1 MSGLFYLSQV
11 FRIHLCC
18 VMYQHFVSFYRP
30 FHPSDDGYLSCFH
43 ILDIMNNTAMNI
55 HLQVL
60 GGHMFPIL
68 LGSCLE
74 VKLLGSMVTPHLTCW
89 ELPECFLTWRHRFTF
104 PPATCEESGFHSSS
118 PTLVIGHLFPY
129 SHLVGVKW

>member
-1 MSGLFYLSQV
+1 MHPHISAACLPTAGKHCFKDAV
-11 FRIHLCC
+11 
-18 VMYQHFVSFYRP
+18 HFVYASAGGHLGGFSF
-30 FHPSDDGYLSCFH
+30 LA
-43 ILDIMNNTAMNI
+43 ITNNTAMNI

-104 PPATCEESGFHSSS
+104 PPATCEESGFNSSS

-129 SHLVGVKW
+129 SHQVGVKWSLTGC